1 MADRATILVEFSST
15 GGVKQQE
22 IPNGQAIT
30 AFGQYV
36 ANGVPLVQLWVMAP
50 DGWGQS
56 VVIMR
61 SSETGRVWAVYIFDQ
76 PTG

>member
-1 MADRATILVEFSST
+1 MADRATILVEFSSA

-22 IPNGQAIT
+22 ITNEQAIT
-30 AFGQYV
+30 SFGQYV
-36 ANGVPLVQLWVMAP
+36 ANGIPLVQLWVTAP
-50 DGWGQS
+50 DGYGQS
-56 VVIMR
+56 VVTMY